1 MTKKLSQAHITFIG
15 FPVRRKTPAPL
26 LEETTTKGLELLVGN
41 NFPHSLTTYT
51 IVEQK
56 PPIYICHAATA
67 SDHHYCTAILHTT
80 ASTATGFGWVD
91 MVEQSWWSLNLA
103 APKSVGDEHPPF
115 NPTKPCW
122 QILVRLHFRHVEILF
137 ILLIH
142 FGSSIVNSTIL
153 EAHYVICILLSL
165 LIAIQL

>member
-1 MTKKLSQAHITFIG
+1 M
-15 FPVRRKTPAPL
+15 PCMPL
-26 LEETTTKGLELLVGN
+26 PRLTITTTALLY
-41 NFPHSLTTYT
+41 STL
-51 IVEQK
+51 
-56 PPIYICHAATA
+56 
-67 SDHHYCTAILHTT
+67 

-142 FGSSIVNSTIL
+142 FGSIIL

-165 LIAIQL
+165 LIA

>member
-51 IVEQK
+51 SRTEA
-56 PPIYICHAATA
+56 PNIYMPCMPLPRLTITTTA
-67 SDHHYCTAILHTT
+67 LLYSTL

-153 EAHYVICILLSL
+153 Y
-165 LIAIQL
+165 